1 MDLLKAIHELHGNSL
16 VDENGI
22 YYANGNPLTD
32 EQLEQ
37 ANILGGQM
45 HKEFVSMQYIT
56 LRKREYDKLNQFDL
70 QFQDSL
76 DNGTRW
82 VDAVKA
88 IKAKYPKPV

>member
-37 ANILGGQM
+37 AKVLGGQM

-56 LRKREYDKLNQFDL
+56 LRKREYNKLNQFDL

-82 VDAVKA
+82 VDAVNA

>member
-37 ANILGGQM
+37 AKVLGGQM